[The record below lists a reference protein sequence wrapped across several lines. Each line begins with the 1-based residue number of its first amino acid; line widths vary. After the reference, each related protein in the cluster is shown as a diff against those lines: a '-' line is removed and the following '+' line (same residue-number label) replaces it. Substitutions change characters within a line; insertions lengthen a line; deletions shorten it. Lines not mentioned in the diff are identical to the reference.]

1 LTKDL
6 FKAIVTH
13 MTTISISQLKTNPSA
28 VITQSLD
35 YPVAI
40 ENRNKVKAYLIGKD
54 LYEKLLS
61 FIEDQIDA
69 QAVRNTKVTGAKS
82 LEDVEKE
89 LGI

>member
-1 LTKDL
+1 
-6 FKAIVTH
+6 

-69 QAVRNTKVTGAKS
+69 QAVRSTKVTGAKS

>member
-1 LTKDL
+1 
-6 FKAIVTH
+6 

-54 LYEKLLS
+54 LYDKLITY
-61 FIEDQIDA
+61 IEDQEDA
-69 QAVRNTKVTGAKS
+69 LAVRNTSLVGAKS